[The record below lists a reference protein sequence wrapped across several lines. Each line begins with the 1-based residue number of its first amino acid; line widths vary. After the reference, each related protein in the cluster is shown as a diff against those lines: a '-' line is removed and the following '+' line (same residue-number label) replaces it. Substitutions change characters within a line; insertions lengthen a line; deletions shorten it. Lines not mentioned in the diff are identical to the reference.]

1 MASRPDRAADPA
13 PSPRLSAVAGHRSQG
28 SCGEV
33 AGGLPTARAR
43 RAGNFH
49 TCLSITS
56 PVPAALPL
64 WVLAYSLGI
73 LGFAGLEVRW
83 STARWCLAGAV
94 IGLGL
99 SLLGRRGK
107 GIALLA
113 CALALGGLAQARR
126 SPVLEI
132 PARRAGSGPAAVPA
146 AGELSLPEL
155 LTSAE
160 LLADAQWLCEGH
172 VVEPA
177 VASEYGT
184 LLRIEVTALRRAP
197 SAVESAERAQPQ
209 TGPAWLQ
216 VTPPL
221 GVAVSVRG
229 QPREPLLPGTP
240 VRLLAALRS
249 PRAAQ
254 NPGTSDRMRHAS
266 AVGTAALASV
276 EPEALYPWL
285 GPMTTAAPP
294 ARLHRAYLRLVRG
307 AAQVHKRLL
316 RQIDQALPLGS
327 SGSTLAEKSGKAV
340 VAALALGE
348 RGLLVQADRERR
360 ARDLPTIEDS
370 FRGAGIYHVLSVSGL
385 HLAVVAWIFY
395 RLLARLLL
403 LVPGLAERFV
413 AHRLAALVALPP
425 TLFYAL
431 LTGAELATQRAALAA
446 LLVLLAVGCGRR
458 ARLSQALAGAVL
470 AIAFPVPAGAGTPA
484 LLLCEPA
491 LLLSVVATL
500 AIAYLRPLG
509 GLPASWRQQ
518 PMSRARALLATLRR
532 GAWRLIESSL
542 AAALATAPLCAWFFS
557 EVQAAGVLGNLLP
570 GLLGEVV
577 VLPLGLFGSLLGLVW
592 PAAGQWG
599 LTAAV
604 SAAAWMVR
612 AATEIAQLGG
622 VASVP
627 APHLL
632 LALAWWLGLVLGAVG
647 RRWGGFL
654 CATALL
660 GYLVLWLLPSGELRV
675 TFLDVGQGDAIVAE
689 LPQGGVMVV
698 DAGLASSTGVDFG
711 ERVVVPFLRRRG
723 YRRID
728 LVVASH
734 PHPDHTGGLT
744 ALLRSFPVRELWAVP
759 SPIAEL
765 APGESR
771 LATAWADPQDATE
784 RSSRVVREL
793 PDPAWPRLLQ
803 LAAQRHVALTPPRS
817 RQLHGVQI
825 EVLGPCRA
833 SSNEPCTIESRADWR
848 PNDNSLVLRLSYAG
862 RTILLPGDIELAAEL
877 ALLDRL
883 DEHLNEPGDRP
894 GRQPGDRHA
903 GLAGDPAADRP
914 DAPDQPAG
922 STVQRPIRAPAPPA
936 GLLQADVLKAPHHC
950 SRTSSSESLVAA
962 VRPQWVI
969 CSLGAYNRYRFPHAE
984 VLRRY
989 QDAGSRVLRTDADG
1003 AVEFRIDAA
1012 GNLRHQSFA
1021 RPQ

>member
-1 MASRPDRAADPA
+1 M
-13 PSPRLSAVAGHRSQG
+13 
-28 SCGEV
+28 
-33 AGGLPTARAR
+33 
-43 RAGNFH
+43 
-49 TCLSITS
+49 
-56 PVPAALPL
+56 PAALPL

-73 LGFAGLEVRW
+73 LGFAGLEVGW

-99 SLLGRRGK
+99 SLVGRRGK
-107 GIALLA
+107 GSALLV
-113 CALALGGLAQARR
+113 CALALGGLAQGRR

-132 PARRAGSGPAAVPA
+132 PARRVGSDRTPPAASA
-146 AGELSLPEL
+146 GGELPLPEL
-155 LTSAE
+155 LASAE
-160 LLADAQWLCEGH
+160 QRADAQWLCEGH
-172 VVEPA
+172 VSDA
-177 VASEYGT
+177 AIASEYGT

-197 SAVESAERAQPQ
+197 SAAEPAEREQPRS
-209 TGPAWLQ
+209 GPAWLR

-254 NPGTSDRMRHAS
+254 NPGTSDRLRHA
-266 AVGTAALASV
+266 AAIGTAAVASV

-294 ARLHRAYLRLVRG
+294 ARLHRAYLGLARG
-307 AAQVHKRLL
+307 AAWVHELLL
-316 RQIDQALPLGS
+316 RQIDKALPGQALPGGS
-327 SGSTLAEKSGKAV
+327 SGSALADKSGKAV

-403 LVPGLAERFV
+403 LVPGLAEHIV

-470 AIAFPVPAGAGTPA
+470 AIGFPVPIGAGTPA

-491 LLLSVVATL
+491 LLLSIVATL

-509 GLPASWRQQ
+509 GLPDRWRRL
-518 PMSRARALLATLRR
+518 PMDRARALLASLRR
-532 GAWRLIESSL
+532 GAWRLSESSL
-542 AAALATAPLCAWFFS
+542 AAGLATAPLCAWFFS

-577 VLPLGLFGSLLGLVW
+577 VLPLGLFSSLLGLFW

-599 LTAAV
+599 LAAAV
-604 SAAAWMVR
+604 TAAAWMVR
-612 AATEIAQLGG
+612 AATAIAQLGG

-627 APHLL
+627 APHPL
-632 LALAWWLGLVLGAVG
+632 LALAWWLGLGLGAVG

-654 CATALL
+654 CAAALL
-660 GYLVLWLLPSGELRV
+660 GYLVLWRLPSGELRV

-698 DAGLASSTGVDFG
+698 DAGLASSTGADLG

-734 PHPDHTGGLT
+734 PHPDHTGGL
-744 ALLRSFPVRELWAVP
+744 AAVLRSFPVGELWAAP
-759 SPIAEL
+759 AATAETT
-765 APGESR
+765 PGESR
-771 LATAWADPQDATE
+771 SAAAPAEPQDATE
-784 RSSRVVREL
+784 RSPRAVREL
-793 PDPAWPRLLQ
+793 TDPAWPRLLQ

-817 RQLHGVQI
+817 QRLHGVQI

-833 SSNEPCTIESRADWR
+833 SVDEPCTVESRAEWR

-877 ALLDRL
+877 ALLDRFDDRRDDRRDDRQADQPSAHPDSL
-883 DEHLNEPGDRP
+883 PGDRQSSP
-894 GRQPGDRHA
+894 PDDRQK
-903 GLAGDPAADRP
+903 GLAADSAADRP
-914 DAPDQPAG
+914 GDPDRPAG
-922 STVQRPIRAPAPPA
+922 RPVQRPLRAPTPPP

-984 VLRRY
+984 VLKRY
-989 QDAGSRVLRTDADG
+989 RDAGSRILRTDADG